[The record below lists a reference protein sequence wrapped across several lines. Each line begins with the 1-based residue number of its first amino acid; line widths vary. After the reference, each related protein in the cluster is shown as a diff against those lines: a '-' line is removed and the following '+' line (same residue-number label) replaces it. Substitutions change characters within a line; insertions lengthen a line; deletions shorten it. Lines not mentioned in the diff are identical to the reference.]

1 VAAPLSAQSAPATP
15 PSVADTGAQV
25 RTVLKDI
32 GRIVAPNGID
42 EGRFMT
48 IGGVRQWVQIRGQD
62 RRAPLLLFLHGG
74 PGSPVSDIAWSWQRP
89 WEDYYTVVNWD
100 QRGFG
105 RSMGTPEEAAAMRGT
120 LNRKQITADAIALI
134 EALRAEFG
142 QTRIILVGQSWGSS
156 MAIDIAA
163 KRPDL
168 LHAVVLQG
176 LVTDMAASP
185 EFVRQRLI
193 EQADAK
199 GDTKEAARL
208 RDVGPP
214 PETTDGKA
222 MVAWARKLGV
232 PVPDPHSW
240 HNIKGP
246 GDGWARRIETLQA
259 ISPDLPPE
267 DLAAQKAR
275 AAADPAATLSRY
287 QEVMG
292 GSLGWT
298 AERDA
303 GSRFKVPVIVMQG
316 AHDWQAA
323 TPIAR
328 AYFDTICAPWK
339 KWVTFPHA
347 AHALNI
353 EQPGLSVVTLANDVL
368 PAARGARAPG
378 AQTCAKAL

>member
-1 VAAPLSAQSAPATP
+1 MRE
-15 PSVADTGAQV
+15 QV
-25 RTVLKDI
+25 RTVFRDI

-42 EGRFMT
+42 EGRFLK

-62 RRAPLLLFLHGG
+62 RKAPILLFLHGG

-89 WEDYYTVVNWD
+89 WEDFFTVVNWD

-120 LNRKQITADAIALI
+120 LNRKQITADAIELI

-142 QTRIILVGQSWGSS
+142 QQRIILVGQSWGSS
-156 MAIDIAA
+156 MAIDIAYR
-163 KRPDL
+163 RPDL
-168 LHAVVLQG
+168 LAAVVLQG

-193 EQADAK
+193 EEADAK
-199 GDTKEAARL
+199 GDAKEATRL
-208 RDVGPP
+208 RAVGPP
-214 PETTDGKA
+214 PKTTDG
-222 MVAWARKLGV
+222 MEMIGWARKLGV
-232 PVPDPHSW
+232 PVPDAHSW
-240 HNIKGP
+240 HNIQGP
-246 GDGWARRIETLQA
+246 GDSWGRRLGLLQA

-275 AAADPAATLSRY
+275 AAADPAATMTRY
-287 QEVMG
+287 AEVMG
-292 GSLGWT
+292 GSLGWS
-298 AERDA
+298 AGRDV
-303 GSRFKVPVIVMQG
+303 GTRFEVPVIVMQG

-328 AYFDTICAPWK
+328 AWFDTICAPWK
-339 KWVTFPHA
+339 KWVEFPHA

-353 EQPGLSVVTLANDVL
+353 EQPGLSVVTLVNDAL
-368 PAARGARAPG
+368 PATRGARPDG
-378 AQTCAKAL
+378 ASACAKAG